1 MTEVEQNQMKYCLYA
16 RKSTEAE
23 EKQALSIDSQIK
35 EMKQVAERENLTIV
49 EIRKESHSAKESG
62 QRPVFEEIVKD
73 IDTGIFNGIITW
85 APDRLSRN
93 AGDLGKLVD
102 RMDQK
107 KLIQIKTFGQT
118 FTNSPSDKFLLMI
131 LCSQAKLE
139 NDNKSIN
146 VKRGMRAR
154 CEMGLW
160 PVQPPTGYRKPNQRL
175 AKCEVEIDPERADT
189 IRQIF
194 EKISYEKWSVSKV
207 HAWLRYDLNFKTHR
221 GFHLSLGNV
230 FKIINNTFYYGR
242 FEFPQGSGVWYE
254 GKHKPIISKELFD
267 ETRNSIKSQTIKSQG
282 KEFAFTRI
290 MKCGACG
297 SGITADEKFKKLLN
311 GGVNRHVYYRCTKA
325 KDRNCKNPAL
335 NETELIESLLDMVD
349 TLNINKVKLTAKLD
363 VEIQKFKKLQ
373 AMFLGKKKT
382 EKIEPIDLKDY
393 TKFVLKEG
401 SPLEQRS
408 ILECIS
414 SELVLKSKKI
424 QLVN

>member
-35 EMKQVAERENLTIV
+35 EMRQIAERENLTIV

-102 RMDQK
+102 RMDQR

-118 FTNSPSDKFLLMI
+118 FSNSPSDKFLLMI

-207 HAWLRYDLNFKTHR
+207 HAWLRYDLDFKTHR

-254 GKHKPIISKELFD
+254 GKHKPIITKELFD
-267 ETRNSIKSQTIKSQG
+267 ETRNSIKSQVIKSQG

-290 MKCGACG
+290 MKCGVCG

-335 NETELIESLLDMVD
+335 NEAELIESLLDMVD

-414 SELVLKSKKI
+414 SELVLKNKTIK
-424 QLVN
+424 VT